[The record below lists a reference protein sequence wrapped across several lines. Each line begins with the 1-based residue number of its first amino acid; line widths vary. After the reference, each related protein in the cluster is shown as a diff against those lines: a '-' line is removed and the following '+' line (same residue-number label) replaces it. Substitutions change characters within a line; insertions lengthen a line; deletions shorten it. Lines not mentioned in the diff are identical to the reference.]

1 MGNILTTQEKT
12 RLSGRQ
18 VVIVGGMYL
27 LMSQN
32 ILAAALFE
40 HIIQPYVETQLTYDS
55 NLLRLP
61 DNYTPEMLDN
71 KNTPSSFIKQI
82 KAGVSTQW
90 QISRQQLIL
99 DANINQN
106 WYSTFS
112 ELNHTG
118 HQLLGQWNWQAG
130 SRLRGELSYSN
141 LLTLGNFQS
150 LNRLV
155 ADNMQKRERYIATGR
170 YEVVPDWFLRVGYT
184 REDSTYPST
193 ALQENNITEQTKEFG
208 IRYLNRLEDSLGFYV
223 TITDGKYP
231 FRDANSEFDNAYI
244 RTVYNVEGTWNYSVK
259 TRFKGVIGYTSQDYQ
274 NVKSRN
280 FSGVTA
286 QGDILWE
293 VTRKSTLLLEAW
305 REISEAGNLSSSF
318 VLNQGVRLTP
328 TWRWTDSP
336 LIQVELPVFYE
347 QRLSLGAI
355 GIVNSAAAEQSDT
368 GIIRLNLNYI
378 PTMNIK
384 MTAFAAYEKRN
395 SNYTLNS
402 YQDQSI
408 GLTMKVSF

>member
-18 VVIVGGMYL
+18 VVIAAGMYL
-27 LMSQN
+27 LISQN

-61 DNYTPEMLDN
+61 DNYTPEMLGN
-71 KNTPSSFIKQI
+71 KDTPSSFIKQI
-82 KAGVSTQW
+82 KAGVSTIW
-90 QISRQQLIL
+90 QISRQQLIF

-106 WYSTFS
+106 WYSTFN

-130 SRLRGELSYSN
+130 SRLRGELSYN
-141 LLTLGNFQS
+141 NRLTLGNFQS

-155 ADNMQKRERYIATGR
+155 ADNLQKRERYIATGR
-170 YEVVPDWFLRVGYT
+170 YELVPDWFLRVGYT
-184 REDSTYPST
+184 SDDSTFPST

-208 IRYLNRLEDSLGFYV
+208 VRYLNRLDNSLGFYL

-231 FRDANSEFDNAYI
+231 FRDANSEFDNAYT
-244 RTVYNVEGTWNYSVK
+244 RTSYNVEGTWYYSVK

-293 VTRKSTLLLEAW
+293 ITRKSTLLLEAW

-328 TWRWTDSP
+328 IWTWTQTP
-336 LIQVELPVFYE
+336 GIQVELPLFYE
-347 QRLSLGAI
+347 QRLALGTI

-368 GIIRLNLNYI
+368 AIIRLNLNYI
-378 PTMNIK
+378 PTTNIK

-395 SNYTLNS
+395 SNFTLNS
-402 YQDQSI
+402 YQDQSV